1 MILTLILM
9 LVGFFL
15 LYKGADL
22 LVDGATSVAARLRVS
37 DFIVGMTIV
46 AFGTSLPEL
55 FVSVIGSVRGTTDIV
70 AGNVIG
76 SCTINIFVILGL
88 AAVIFPLA
96 VKKGA
101 VWKEIPFTLFAI
113 LLLALLANDWFRGS
127 GGVLTISRVDGI
139 VLLAF
144 FVLFLIYAFAV
155 ARDRAE
161 RDESIMR
168 HLGMPMASVYIVL
181 GLVGLSLGARWVIDG
196 AVYVATLLG
205 VSQKFIALTIVAGG
219 TSLPELA
226 ASAVAAYKKNAEIA
240 VGNIVG
246 SNIFNIMLVLGVGA
260 VIRPIPFPLSGNI
273 DIAMAT
279 LGSLML
285 FIFMFTGK
293 RHKLDRWEGVM
304 FLVMYAA
311 YLAFLIKQA

>member
-1 MILTLILM
+1 MILTLLLM

-22 LVDGATSVAARLRVS
+22 LVDGSTSIAARLGVS

-55 FVSVIGSVRGTTDIV
+55 FVSVIGSIEGQTDIV

-127 GGVLTISRVDGI
+127 GGVSTISRVDGI
-139 VLLAF
+139 VLLAL
-144 FVLFLIYAFAV
+144 FVLFLIYAFSV
-155 ARDRAE
+155 VRDRAE
-161 RDESIMR
+161 RDESIMS
-168 HLGMPMASVYIVL
+168 HLGMSRASVYIVL
-181 GLVGLSLGARWVIDG
+181 GLVGLALGARWVIDG
-196 AVYVATLLG
+196 AVYVATMLG

-260 VIRPIPFPLSGNI
+260 VIRPIPFPRSGNI

-279 LGSLML
+279 LGSVLL

-293 RHKLDRWEGVM
+293 RHKLDRWEGIM
-304 FLVMYAA
+304 FLGMYAA
-311 YLAFLIKQA
+311 YLAFLINQA